1 MKIFVEVAVNLPHV
15 SDPFHYH
22 LSPGMED
29 VVEAGS
35 LVIVPFGRQR
45 VQGIVLRFID
55 SPEVMETRPVE
66 EVLDEKPALTS
77 VQIELAHWLAEET
90 LSPLGACISLMLP
103 PGLSRRSDTLVSL
116 NVEKQV
122 DENSLSPL
130 EKRLI
135 GLMQNRGDLRG
146 RQISAALRHVEW
158 RGALRKLAREGV
170 VSTRP
175 ILPPA
180 RVRPKMVRKIVLLAD
195 PDRFDDKDH
204 QLSRVEWVHQRRL
217 KLLRFLAQRSIPM
230 EPGILYAQTGAN
242 YGDLKA
248 LEKMALVRTITEHE
262 MRDPLEGL
270 SFVPTEAP
278 ELTQD
283 QAHVWDRIGSGL
295 AEAWSAKPIAPFL
308 LHGVTGSGKT
318 EIYLKAVKE
327 ALTEGKSAIVLVPE
341 ISLTPQTINRFSS
354 RFPGKIGVIH
364 SQLSEG
370 ERYDTWHRVRMGE
383 IRVIIGP
390 RSALFL
396 PMENLGLIV
405 VDECHH
411 ESYDQGDMQPYYRGV
426 PTAVACARLSG
437 AGIILG
443 SATPRLT
450 QYYQAVNGHWTYLE
464 LPKRILAHQETI
476 RHHAQRLGV
485 ELPMKVGEGKTAD
498 LSLPGVSVVDMRQE
512 LRTGNRSIFSNELR
526 GAIES
531 VLHANQ
537 QAILFLN
544 RRGTSTYVFCRDCGY
559 VVRCPRDD
567 KPLTYH
573 RSQDGLICH
582 TCGYT
587 RKVPKKCP
595 VCGGKHIRQLG
606 TGTEKVEEL
615 VHECFPTA
623 RTLRWDA
630 ETSRKKG
637 SHERILSQFSS
648 HQADILIGT
657 QMLAKGL
664 DLPLVTLVGVVL
676 AEVSLT
682 LPDFRAA
689 ERTFQVLTQV
699 AGRAGRSPLGG
710 QVILQT
716 YMPDHYAIKTAAH
729 HDFKGFYKHEIAH
742 RRELRYPPFWRLV
755 RLEYRHHKQDAAE
768 AAARGLAEQVKLW
781 IAQDDSRTEMIG
793 PVPCFFSRLY
803 GRYRWQIILRG
814 KDPRKLLRHRR
825 LSDWII
831 DVDPSSIL

>member
-1 MKIFVEVAVNLPHV
+1 MKTFVEVAVNLPHV
-15 SDPFHYH
+15 SDTFHYH
-22 LSPGMED
+22 LPPGMEE
-29 VVEAGS
+29 VVKAGS

-55 SPEVMETRPVE
+55 NPEVMETRPVE
-66 EVLDEKPALTS
+66 EVLDEKPALS
-77 VQIELAHWLAEET
+77 SIQIELAHWLADET
-90 LSPLGACISLMLP
+90 LSPLGACVNLMLP
-103 PGLSRRSDTLVSL
+103 PGLSQRSDTLVTLS
-116 NVEKQV
+116 VEKQF
-122 DENSLSPL
+122 DQKGLSPL
-130 EKRLI
+130 GKRMI
-135 GLMQNRGDLRG
+135 GLLQKRGDLRG
-146 RQISAALRHVEW
+146 RQISAALGHVEW
-158 RGALRKLAREGV
+158 RGTLRKLAREGI

-175 ILPPA
+175 VLPPA
-180 RVRPKMVRKIVLLAD
+180 RVRPKMVRKIVLVAD
-195 PDRFDDKDH
+195 PKKLDALE
-204 QLSRVEWVHQRRL
+204 QPLSRVEGVHQRRL
-217 KLLRFLAQRSIPM
+217 KLLRVLAQRSMPM
-230 EPGILYAQTGAN
+230 EPGTLYAQTGVN

-248 LEKMALVRTITEHE
+248 LEKMKLIRAITEQAI
-262 MRDPLEGL
+262 RDPLEGL

-278 ELTQD
+278 ELTKD
-283 QAHVWDRIGSGL
+283 QAHVWGQIGMGL
-295 AEAWSAKPIAPFL
+295 AAAWSAKQAAPFL

-318 EIYLKAVKE
+318 EIYLKAVKA
-327 ALTEGKSAIVLVPE
+327 ALAEGKSAIVLVPE
-341 ISLTPQTINRFSS
+341 ISLTPQTVNRFSS
-354 RFPGKIGVIH
+354 RFPGKVGVVH

-370 ERYDTWHRVRMGE
+370 ERYDTWRRVRKGE

-396 PMENLGLIV
+396 PMDNLGLIV
-405 VDECHH
+405 ADECHH
-411 ESYDQGDMQPYYRGV
+411 ESYDQGDIKPYYRGV

-450 QYYQAVNGHWTYLE
+450 QYYQALNGPWTYLE

-476 RHHAQRLGV
+476 RHYAQRLGV
-485 ELPMKVGEGKTAD
+485 ELPVKAGEGKTAD

-512 LRTGNRSIFSNELR
+512 LRSGNRSIFSNNLR
-526 GAIES
+526 EAIES
-531 VLHANQ
+531 VLSTNQ

-544 RRGTSTYVFCRDCGY
+544 RRGTATYVFCRDCGY

-587 RKVPKKCP
+587 RMVPAKCP
-595 VCGGKHIRQLG
+595 ECGGKHIRQLG
-606 TGTEKVEEL
+606 TGTEKVEEM
-615 VHECFPTA
+615 VKEHFPSA

-637 SHERILSQFSS
+637 AHERILSQFSS

-676 AEVSLT
+676 AEIGLT
-682 LPDFRAA
+682 LPDFRAS

-716 YMPDHYAIKTAAH
+716 YMPDHYAIQTAAH
-729 HDFKGFYKHEIAH
+729 HDFTGFYEHEITY

-755 RLEYRHHKQDAAE
+755 RLEYRHHEQEAAE
-768 AAARGLAEQVKLW
+768 AAARGLAEQIREW
-781 IAQDDSRTEMIG
+781 IAQDDAQTEMVG
-793 PVPCFFSRLY
+793 PAPCFFSRLH

-814 KDPRKLLRHRR
+814 KDPRMLLRHRR

-831 DVDPSSIL
+831 EVDPSSIL